1 MNIGQ
6 TVRACNTR
14 RRSPIDVGQM
24 YLVVRGLGQQAGN
37 QRADLAGPQ
46 NQHLTHAMPPK
57 KGVHVSIGAC
67 VPPTAIPGIRRAGS
81 RARPRSSPSTRT
93 PRPSA
98 RSWRELARLPP
109 IVVSWEVENLR
120 ERLAAVQRGE
130 GFLLQGG
137 DCAESFVECES
148 DRIAKQ
154 LKVLLQMSLVLLSGM
169 KKPVIRVGR
178 MAGQYAKPRSADMET
193 RDGVTLPAYRG
204 DLVNRP
210 EFTPEARRADPQLLL
225 RGYERAALTLNFVR
239 ALVDGGFADLHHPEY
254 WDLGFVRHAQLREAY
269 ERIARSIG
277 DALDFFESLSG
288 KRVHEAT
295 RVDFFASHEGLH
307 LLYEQA
313 QTRYIARQNRWYN
326 LSTHMPWI
334 GMRTAAARGRARR
347 VFPRHR
353 QSDRH
358 QDRRGHERAVAAGTG
373 DHAQSAESARAA
385 DADPPLRRQ
394 GHREVAAG
402 GDRGGASAPAT
413 RCCGAAIPM
422 HGNTETS
429 TGGFKTRRF
438 ENILKE
444 LDLAFRIHADQGSYL
459 GGAHIELTG
468 EDVTECTGGARG
480 LTDADL
486 QRAYRSQVDP
496 RLNYEQ
502 ALELAML
509 IAERS
514 KRVSLEASRAH

>member
-1 MNIGQ
+1 MRSTDSNSWHPASWQ
-6 TVRACNTR
+6 TRKAAQQPSYDDATALNR
-14 RRSPIDVGQM
+14 
-24 YLVVRGLGQQAGN
+24 VVA
-37 QRADLAGPQ
+37 
-46 NQHLTHAMPPK
+46 
-57 KGVHVSIGAC
+57 
-67 VPPTAIPGIRRAGS
+67 
-81 RARPRSSPSTRT
+81 
-93 PRPSA
+93 
-98 RSWRELARLPP
+98 ELARLPP
-109 IVVSWEVENLR
+109 IVVSWEIETLR

-137 DCAESFVECES
+137 DCAESFAECES

-169 KKPVIRVGR
+169 KRPAVRVGR
-178 MAGQYAKPRSADMET
+178 MAGQYAKPRSADTET
-193 RDGVTLPAYRG
+193 REGLTLPAYRG

-210 EFTPEARRADPQLLL
+210 EFTAEARRADPQLLL

-254 WDLGFVRHAQLREAY
+254 WDLGFVRHAELREAY
-269 ERIARSIG
+269 ERITRSIG
-277 DALDFFESLSG
+277 DALDFFQSLTG
-288 KRVHEAT
+288 QAVHDAT

-313 QTRYIARQNRWYN
+313 QTRFISRQNHWYN

-334 GMRTAAARGRARR
+334 GMRTAQVDGAHVEYFRGIANPIG
-347 VFPRHR
+347 VKI
-353 QSDRH
+353 
-358 QDRRGHERAVAAGTG
+358 
-373 DHAQSAESARAA
+373 
-385 DADPPLRRQ
+385 
-394 GHREVAAG
+394 
-402 GDRGGASAPAT
+402 
-413 RCCGAAIPM
+413 GAAMDDQWLQELVTTLNPQNQPGRLTLIHRFGAKEIEKSLPRVIEAVRRTG
-422 HGNTETS
+422 HTVLCFFFTVTATTETS
-429 TGGFKTRRF
+429 TGGLKTRRF

-444 LDLAFRIHADQGSYL
+444 LDLAFRVHAQLGTYL

-486 QRAYRSQVDP
+486 QRTYRSQVDP
-496 RLNYEQ
+496 RLNYGQ

-514 KRVSLEASRAH
+514 KQKS